1 MTLLKIKSFLKEYKI
16 IFIFLFIVFIVRAFF
31 INWYIVPSGSMYP
44 NLRIGQYI
52 FTNRIAYGL
61 NIPFTTSK
69 IYTWSEPKRGDV
81 VIAFDPE
88 NGKRIVKRVMA
99 IEGDILKMENGMLIR
114 NNEKALYEEN
124 NTVEKEPGIEAVG
137 YKEIWSDGSFE
148 NILKTTQALNFKPI
162 RDGVYKVPKDH
173 VMLMGDNRDN
183 SKDSRYF
190 GFVKT
195 STIEG
200 KVINDGNK

>member
-1 MTLLKIKSFLKEYKI
+1 MLKIKKFFKEYKI
-16 IFIFLFIVFIVRAFF
+16 IFIFLVIVFIIRAFF

-44 NLRIGQYI
+44 TLRIGQYI

-61 NIPFTTSK
+61 SIPFTTQK
-69 IYTWSEPKRGDV
+69 IYTWKEPKRGDV

-88 NGKRIVKRVMA
+88 NGKRIVKRVIA
-99 IEGDILKMENGMLIR
+99 IGGDSLEMKNGILIR
-114 NNEKALYEEN
+114 NNEKAIYKEDKSL
-124 NTVEKEPGIEAVG
+124 EKEPGIEAIG
-137 YKEIWSDGSFE
+137 YKEIWSDGSSE
-148 NILKTTQALNFKPI
+148 NILKTTQKLNFKPI
-162 RDGVYKVPKDH
+162 RDGFYEIPKGY

-190 GFVKT
+190 GFIKT

-200 KVINDGNK
+200 KVINDNK